1 MTSFYYL
8 VKVDHGFRMDADE
21 LQAGPVALKELCK
34 QPEKDGPHLLVLEH
48 THTHTH
54 ITHQAAM
61 PQMQSDKVI
70 IQQTCF
76 FFLHLGYGLLS
87 VSTPTPTLTSL

>member
-1 MTSFYYL
+1 MTWFYYL

-34 QPEKDGPHLLVLEH
+34 QPEKDGSHLLVLEH
-48 THTHTH
+48 THTHT
-54 ITHQAAM
+54 THQAAM

-76 FFLHLGYGLLS
+76 FFFSSLGLWVT
-87 VSTPTPTLTSL
+87 VS